1 MKKCSQQQVTQ
12 LSFNFECCTVSNSE
26 NKQSAVS
33 LSASYH
39 RFTKA
44 EIEEAMAIEN
54 DLISGRGAWLYQQLE
69 RSFAHERKVAQA
81 MREFE
86 ALSAEA
92 YKYNF

>member
-1 MKKCSQQQVTQ
+1 MKKFSQQQVTQ
-12 LSFNFECCTVSNSE
+12 LSFNFECCTVSSSE

-33 LSASYH
+33 VSASYH

-86 ALSAEA
+86 ALRAEA